1 METSAVADDLNE
13 VSVLIN
19 VAHRMLLG
27 VRDDVEASPALQ
39 ALVDDLNL
47 AHDQLDLA
55 LEHVGRALDR
65 ADEESGSAREQR
77 PAIH

>member
-1 METSAVADDLNE
+1 MEPSAAADDLNE

-27 VRDDVEASPALQ
+27 VRDDAEAEPALQ
-39 ALVDDLNL
+39 SILEDLNL

-55 LEHVGRALDR
+55 LEHVGRAIDR
-65 ADEESGSAREQR
+65 IDAEADRPREQR